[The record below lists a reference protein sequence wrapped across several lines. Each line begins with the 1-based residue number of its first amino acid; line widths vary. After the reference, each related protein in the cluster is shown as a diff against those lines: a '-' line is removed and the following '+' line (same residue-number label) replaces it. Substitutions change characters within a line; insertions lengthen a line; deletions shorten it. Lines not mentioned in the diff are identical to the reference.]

1 MSTNDFKGES
11 QEQGVDKKR
20 RSLTK
25 AGLTTPVIA
34 SLFSRPAFAQQCS
47 GSALAS
53 GNLSNPVDLTTCGTC
68 LSSQWLNATS
78 AELASI
84 NVSLSDSIESF
95 FAIPSLTSG
104 NKILTGTI
112 EQALSGSITIAG
124 SPFSLS
130 NGTEQDLKNAI
141 STFTTACL
149 NSLHI
154 ATRVNFT
161 PTFSDIANGVNGV
174 LTLPT
179 TGNKNVLDMTP
190 VNSLA
195 ASYTEAI
202 GDGASCSINRTTF

>member
-1 MSTNDFKGES
+1 MSGND
-11 QEQGVDKKR
+11 VDKKR

-95 FAIPSLTSG
+95 FAIPSLTNG
-104 NKILTGTI
+104 DKILTGTI
-112 EQALSGSITIAG
+112 GLALSGSITIAD
-124 SPFSLS
+124 SPLSLS
-130 NGTEQDLKNAI
+130 NGTQQELKNAMSI
-141 STFTTACL
+141 FTTAYL

-154 ATRVNFT
+154 ATRVNFSLIS
-161 PTFSDIANGVNGV
+161 SDIANGVNGV

-179 TGNKNVLDMTP
+179 SGNKNELNMTP
-190 VNSLA
+190 VKSLA
-195 ASYTEAI
+195 ESYAEAI